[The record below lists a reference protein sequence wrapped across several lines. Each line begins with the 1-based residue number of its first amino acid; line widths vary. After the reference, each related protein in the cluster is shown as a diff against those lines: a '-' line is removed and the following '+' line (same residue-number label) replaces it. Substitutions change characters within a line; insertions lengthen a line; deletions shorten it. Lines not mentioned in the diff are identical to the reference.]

1 MSTHETD
8 VVRYHTAGR
17 RQPQLIG
24 KDPSGMPI
32 WGGPYTLYQ
41 AAGLLLI
48 PLMWMT
54 RNWWAGDLSGLA
66 VLAAIAVTTAGTIW
80 LLGRIDFSG
89 RNVIYAAA
97 ALLSA
102 WGTAIRRSTPLP
114 LRRRGVRAIGSPI
127 CTQLRLFPAS
137 EPAPE
142 PVAEPAVEPVAE
154 PAVELESQP
163 AADERSIPARAAE
176 VSSGSDPP
184 QAAAALPSK
193 ASPRSSGTPTTRT
206 SSSPPGPEAHKVPTR
221 LDAAQHEQRLS
232 PLEAFLAAARKVS

>member
-1 MSTHETD
+1 MPTHETD

-48 PLMWMT
+48 PLMWVT
-54 RNWWAGDLSGLA
+54 RAWWAGDLSGLA
-66 VLAAIAVTTAGTIW
+66 VLAAIAVATAGTIW

-97 ALLSA
+97 ALLGA
-102 WGTAIRRSTPLP
+102 WGTAICRSTPQP
-114 LRRRGVRAIGSPI
+114 LRRRGVRATGSPI
-127 CTQLRLFPAS
+127 CTQPRAVRAF
-137 EPAPE
+137 EPAPK
-142 PVAEPAVEPVAE
+142 PVTEPAIN
-154 PAVELESQP
+154 PASRR
-163 AADERSIPARAAE
+163 AADEHPIPARAAE
-176 VSSGSDPP
+176 VPSCFDPP
-184 QAAAALPSK
+184 QAPAASPTNTSAGNSETSPSQTLPSQAGLK
-193 ASPRSSGTPTTRT
+193 
-206 SSSPPGPEAHKVPTR
+206 AHKVITR
-221 LDAAQHEQRLS
+221 FDAAQHEQRLS